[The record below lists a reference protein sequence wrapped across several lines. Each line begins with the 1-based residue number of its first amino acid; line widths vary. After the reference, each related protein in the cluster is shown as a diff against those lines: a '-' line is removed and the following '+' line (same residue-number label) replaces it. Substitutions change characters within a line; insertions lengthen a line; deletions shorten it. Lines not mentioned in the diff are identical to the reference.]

1 MNNQEWLDLRKSG
14 IGGSDASA
22 ILGLSPWKSPMD
34 IWLDKKGLLE
44 EAPDPKRDAMR
55 EFGLEAEP
63 FIARKYE
70 EQTGRKLRK
79 ILHSIVRG
87 KILHGIVRDSQCDF
101 LLGSP
106 DRLVVGEPIGVE
118 LKTENIFQDN
128 FGEPGTDQVPMHYL
142 VQCAWYMMLTAYPEW
157 HIALLRGDRQVA
169 IYVIKRDLELEQTIR
184 ERCISWWNTHI
195 IGDIPPDIDGS
206 NAWALYLTKKHPANI
221 TPPIEAEHEHEYL
234 AEKLRQ
240 GIELQAKV
248 EAEIEAVKNQLKQII
263 GDADGLSGDFGKI
276 TWRKSKDSVV
286 VDWEGAFVAASSWM
300 DAKQEK
306 ECIDRFSTHRIGS
319 RRFVFN
325 PAKKELQNGNGT
337 AGTAAL
343 IGNGAEA
350 ASTARD

>member
-79 ILHSIVRG
+79 LF
-87 KILHGIVRDSQCDF
+87 LHGIVRDSQCDF

-106 DRLVVGEPIGVE
+106 DRLVFGEPIGVE

-184 ERCISWWNTHI
+184 KRCISWWNTHI

-206 NAWALYLTKKHPANI
+206 NAWALYLTKKHPENI

-248 EAEIEAVKNQLKQII
+248 EAEIEAIKNQLKQII
-263 GDADGLSGDFGKI
+263 GDADGLRGDFGKI

-286 VDWEGAFVAASSWM
+286 VDWKGAFFHALSWM
-300 DAKQEK
+300 DAAQAQ